1 MLVRSLVI
9 PLPFL
14 IVPTG
19 SNPSLSLEE
28 GIVIHLIGQTFSVD
42 TRSGSTVS
50 SQVLSFLVSNKSCTI
65 QHDSKYPIPDLV
77 TFQSCILVFWV
88 NNRHRQTWRLFFRP
102 AGDYL
107 CGTVGLGQ
115 YAEAPHLY
123 SNWLL

>member
-42 TRSGSTVS
+42 TRSGSTAWDSMQRPHTCTVTGCFEIVC
-50 SQVLSFLVSNKSCTI
+50 QCTI
-65 QHDSKYPIPDLV
+65 
-77 TFQSCILVFWV
+77 
-88 NNRHRQTWRLFFRP
+88 RQVS
-102 AGDYL
+102 L
-107 CGTVGLGQ
+107 CK
-115 YAEAPHLY
+115 
-123 SNWLL
+123 S